1 MKNFQI
7 ISDVEKDLHHET
19 ASEIKRYLESHEKCA
34 KIVGSS
40 SEVTQIDW
48 ADLVIVLGGD
58 GYVIQAA
65 KRFAGSHV
73 PIFGV
78 NFGTL
83 GFLTEVEK
91 PRIQKALYEIL
102 SGNYEVEKRMA
113 LTGRVQK
120 TSVGEAIGIAIN
132 EFIIGKQDF
141 GHMITAN
148 VYVDDELMD
157 TYVADGILV
166 STPTGSTAYNLSA
179 AGPVL
184 VPSMEAMIITPIC
197 PHSLNKRSLVV
208 SSDSK
213 LRIEVGK
220 TKENYQ
226 DEAAIR
232 GDGQMLWTVSTGDVV
247 WIEKAKETFE
257 PLYRFCKSTGQNGRI
272 LPNSIM
278 RPAIEAVSGIKLG
291 NARLPLAPPTD
302 EEMKVTLGILKDIG
316 KI

>member
-1 MKNFQI
+1 MEKFYI
-7 ISDVEKDLHHET
+7 ISDAEKDLQHET
-19 ASEIKRYLESHEKCA
+19 ANEIKRYLESHGKYA
-34 KIVGSS
+34 KIVGSPS
-40 SEVTQIDW
+40 GIEEKRW
-48 ADLVIVLGGD
+48 ADMAIVLGGD

-65 KRFAGSHV
+65 KRFAGANV
-73 PIFGV
+73 PILGV

-91 PRIQKALYEIL
+91 PRIQQALNEIL
-102 SGNYEVEKRMA
+102 AGNYEVEKRMA

-120 TSVGEAIGIAIN
+120 PSVGEAIGLAVN
-132 EFIIGKQDF
+132 EFIIGKQDL
-141 GHMITAN
+141 GHMITAKVFVN
-148 VYVDDELMD
+148 DELMD

-184 VPSMEAMIITPIC
+184 APTMEAMIITPIC

-247 WIEKAKETFE
+247 LVEKAKETFDMVR
-257 PLYRFCKSTGQNGRI
+257 LGVVSFFDK
-272 LPNSIM
+272 M
-278 RPAIEAVSGIKLG
+278 RSKL
-291 NARLPLAPPTD
+291 NRD
-302 EEMKVTLGILKDIG
+302 
-316 KI
+316 